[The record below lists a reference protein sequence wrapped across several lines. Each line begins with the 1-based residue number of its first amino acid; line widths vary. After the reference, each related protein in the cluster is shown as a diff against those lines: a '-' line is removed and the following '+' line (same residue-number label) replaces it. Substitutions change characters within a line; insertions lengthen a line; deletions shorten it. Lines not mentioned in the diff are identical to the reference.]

1 MNYEALKLLVKS
13 LVGNFRCIPCSG
25 TITEKDIFLIS
36 LDGQKIILEV
46 LCPTCSKKSLI
57 KSEVMSVDLTKTNL
71 SNEQIAMLKNTIEN
85 SNSLKIKNS
94 QGNIND
100 NLIVELN
107 KDLKK
112 EKVSVT
118 DLFDND

>member
-13 LVGNFRCIPCSG
+13 LVWNFRCIPCSW

-36 LDGQKIILEV
+36 LDWQKIVLEV
-46 LCPTCSKKSLI
+46 ICPTCSKKSLI

-85 SNSLKIKNS
+85 SNNIKIKNS
-94 QGNIND
+94 QWNIND